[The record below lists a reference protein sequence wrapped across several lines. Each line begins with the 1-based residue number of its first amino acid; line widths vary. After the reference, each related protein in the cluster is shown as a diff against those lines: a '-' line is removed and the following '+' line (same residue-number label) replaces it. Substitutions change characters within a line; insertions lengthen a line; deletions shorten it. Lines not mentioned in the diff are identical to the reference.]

1 MPDIERAEASDLNAL
16 PCFQRI
22 NHAVKESAAIRSK
35 VTFIEWM
42 GDLSALCR
50 DDRDGGGMTECG
62 VEIYGKGRAL
72 LLLMG
77 TADGAVWVLG
87 YRDFSYFSG

>member
-22 NHAVKESAAIRSK
+22 NHAVKESAAIRSN

-50 DDRDGGGMTECG
+50 DDRDGGVGLAGGEFACG
-62 VEIYGKGRAL
+62 GGRVCARR
-72 LLLMG
+72 G
-77 TADGAVWVLG
+77 GAGAV
-87 YRDFSYFSG
+87 SGRTGGRLRVTVNE

>member
-42 GDLSALCR
+42 GDLSALR
-50 DDRDGGGMTECG
+50 R